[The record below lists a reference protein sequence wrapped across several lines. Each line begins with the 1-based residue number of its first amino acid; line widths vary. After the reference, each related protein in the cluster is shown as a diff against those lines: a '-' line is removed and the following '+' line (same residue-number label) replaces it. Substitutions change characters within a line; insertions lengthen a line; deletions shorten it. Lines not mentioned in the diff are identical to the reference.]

1 LSQDPWNLPECLEL
15 YSKSS
20 NEIPITKLCFDN
32 EDITRLETKE
42 LSVVVDTWPSLQRQP
57 SIEFSQILHKD
68 KPLLNDRCLSY
79 GHIKGNNH
87 KYEWRKGHSGKL
99 VRIPDSPNL
108 IMDSSVY
115 VILDETHRS
124 IYISNLKVAS
134 STITE
139 LLLKNHQSYVLKICG
154 TLLFRN
160 NIMFGRMNEE
170 ECDGKCHFTCRGVP
184 LNGTHLK
191 NSNLLTTDL
200 PDKILEKYLVFS
212 FVRDPL
218 TRVLS
223 SYFEATIP
231 GDKHFGDHLEGY
243 SSNVHYRSQSNQL
256 LGSQSQSGKP
266 IKIDFIGKIENFD
279 EDWRRLQVAMEP
291 SAVKLTPQER
301 LKLIPP
307 STPTDVQST
316 ATHKIK
322 TSRTSGAHSSHFQ
335 PYTTGKKFIVKQE
348 VEVCRRYLQ
357 DFICF
362 DYDIPK
368 SCLDFAKLVYGSPPL

>member
-1 LSQDPWNLPECLEL
+1 
-15 YSKSS
+15 
-20 NEIPITKLCFDN
+20 
-32 EDITRLETKE
+32 
-42 LSVVVDTWPSLQRQP
+42 
-57 SIEFSQILHKD
+57 
-68 KPLLNDRCLSY
+68 
-79 GHIKGNNH
+79 
-87 KYEWRKGHSGKL
+87 
-99 VRIPDSPNL
+99 
-108 IMDSSVY
+108 
-115 VILDETHRS
+115 
-124 IYISNLKVAS
+124 
-134 STITE
+134 
-139 LLLKNHQSYVLKICG
+139 
-154 TLLFRN
+154 
-160 NIMFGRMNEE
+160 MFGRMNEE